1 MNSPKSECPLNIN
14 IILSNLKLLSNI
26 PIGSKLAIRNNEII
40 IHSKDSWQDSLVR
53 SYNGD
58 SRMHAIWYLDEFIK
72 DITKLLEHPS
82 IAQTTKERI
91 KTEMIQS
98 TQGLGHLKNTY
109 YADINTRTKIETLI
123 ENLNNI
129 SYGFDSID
137 KVMSKSDSM

>member
-1 MNSPKSECPLNIN
+1 MNSPKSDCPLNIT

-40 IHSKDSWQDSLVR
+40 IHSKDSWQDSIAR

-72 DITKLLEHPS
+72 GITKLLDHPTVLES
-82 IAQTTKERI
+82 TKQRI
-91 KTEMIQS
+91 KTEITQS

-109 YADINTRTKIETLI
+109 YSDINTRTKIETLI
-123 ENLNNI
+123 ENLNAI
-129 SYGFDSID
+129 SYGFESID
-137 KVMSKSDSM
+137 NVIRQSDSM